1 MLKANMLNPNM
12 GQKVDFQT
20 MSYGFTA
27 ADISDVQRDFGDG
40 KKESNAL
47 LALSHSFAERG
58 AKVVIQTI
66 TLKNGK
72 KLTNFITVYVVDT
85 SLMLSYVLQTSP
97 SILNPDMLQNIS
109 YTSSLKGDGIQ
120 NYITFLQSYDG
131 NNTLQFNNAKFPIYG
146 NFTYNKWG
154 IYYPESTL
162 YINECLYVQNQSTL
176 AVAGVDRCL
185 DAKLDGTLGSFTCD
199 LDKDMIPDVCDDDI
213 DGDGVKNPLWIIKY
227 ENGKCLPYTGALTK
241 DNTDLALLG
250 LSYQFSCTLDNA
262 PFLPNANQL
271 DLNRDGYGDVGTSNV
286 WDLLWQNEWWEKDA
300 DRDSIVDSLDLCPDI
315 KESYNNNADYDWCPE
330 IWSELSCEGKWI
342 QTVQDILDTVPLVS
356 AGECNQCPCPLADI
370 TADLTNNDMLKAV
383 LRDKKKEIPYRYS
396 LPFLFEF

>member
-146 NFTYNKWG
+146 NFTYNK
-154 IYYPESTL
+154 
-162 YINECLYVQNQSTL
+162 
-176 AVAGVDRCL
+176 
-185 DAKLDGTLGSFTCD
+185 
-199 LDKDMIPDVCDDDI
+199 
-213 DGDGVKNPLWIIKY
+213 
-227 ENGKCLPYTGALTK
+227 
-241 DNTDLALLG
+241 
-250 LSYQFSCTLDNA
+250 
-262 PFLPNANQL
+262 
-271 DLNRDGYGDVGTSNV
+271 
-286 WDLLWQNEWWEKDA
+286 
-300 DRDSIVDSLDLCPDI
+300 
-315 KESYNNNADYDWCPE
+315 
-330 IWSELSCEGKWI
+330 
-342 QTVQDILDTVPLVS
+342 
-356 AGECNQCPCPLADI
+356 
-370 TADLTNNDMLKAV
+370 
-383 LRDKKKEIPYRYS
+383 
-396 LPFLFEF
+396 